1 MNTHQIHHI
10 LSNESTTR
18 KRFQGVYPSDRV
30 PKNPPKPAAFVA
42 NLDPHNSG
50 GSHWVAFYLP
60 SHGPAEYYDSYGTL
74 PIPPFKKLLG
84 QNYKRSIRTLQS
96 PFSAVCGQYCIFFIL
111 KRCNGQSMHD
121 IISTFGEDVTEN
133 DFILNYYIKN
143 RFDIDLDVFDL
154 PHLLQQISK
163 AKTKE

>member
-10 LSNESTTR
+10 LSNEPTTR
-18 KRFQGVYPSDRV
+18 KSFRGVYASDRL
-30 PKNPPKPAAFVA
+30 PKNPPKPAALVA
-42 NLDPHNSG
+42 NLDPHNLG

-60 SHGPAEYYDSYGTL
+60 SKGPAEYYDSYGTL
-74 PIPPFKKLLG
+74 PIPPFEKLLG
-84 QNYKRSIRTLQS
+84 HNYRRSIRTLQS
-96 PFSAVCGQYCIFFIL
+96 PFSTVCGQYCIFFIL

-121 IISTFGEDVTEN
+121 IISSFGEDVTEN

-154 PHLLQQISK
+154 PHMLQQISK
-163 AKTKE
+163 SKTKE